1 MPVTDSSARL
11 RYLDW
16 ARGVAALIMLQ
27 GHVFHSFTRTD
38 LRGGGPYVLSQFLGG
53 LAPAVFLFLTG
64 VTMAF
69 RMDTDERRGMPPWKR
84 VLHALGR
91 SRYLLILA
99 FLFRLQLWV
108 FSAAWSSPAA

>member
-38 LRGGGPYVLSQFLGG
+38 LRESGPYVLSQFLGG

-64 VTMAF
+64 VTFSFLMNGMEKKELPWQEKLITAA
-69 RMDTDERRGMPPWKR
+69 RRAGY
-84 VLHALGR
+84 LAL
-91 SRYLLILA
+91 IA
-99 FLFRLQLWV
+99 ILFRLQLWL
-108 FSAAWSSPAA
+108 FGQPFTQTS